1 MQDLEFK
8 ILGKT
13 WLWRHTRLVGRAY
26 GWTIWPEKNT
36 KKKAFKILI
45 DERLKG
51 KKLLEVQIHEFTHA
65 ACPFLSEEHVTLQG
79 RDLST
84 ILWSLGYRLQKE
96 TE

>member
-13 WLWRHTRLVGRAY
+13 WLWRHT
-26 GWTIWPEKNT
+26 
-36 KKKAFKILI
+36 ILI

-96 TE
+96 PE